1 MTVGPGDWMSAGP
14 VGRGLLRVS
23 HLDREH
29 IVEVLKTAFV
39 QGRLAKDE
47 FDLRVGQALAARTL
61 TDLAALT
68 ADLPAGLVT
77 ARQRRVPAHPQPRP
91 PARKVATSGAAA
103 VAALGLL
110 AGIMFALLNPP
121 VFALLNPPVFTS
133 TTVLLG
139 PSAAGYVGTQVA
151 IAGSD
156 PVLQGAL
163 PNVGPVMSLSALRR
177 DIQVT
182 SLTDR
187 VLSISAQGATTA
199 QAAHTANAVA
209 DSYIAFVDANITPG
223 QPRAQVVDRAVGAT
237 GTPLPARLLVTGGLG
252 ALLGALIGAIAALV
266 SRGSNRRSRI

>member
-1 MTVGPGDWMSAGP
+1 MTVGPGNWRSAGP
-14 VGRGLLRVS
+14 VGRGRLSVS

-29 IVEVLKTAFV
+29 IVEVLKAAFV

-77 ARQRRVPAHPQPRP
+77 ARQRRVPAQAQPRP
-91 PARKVATSGAAA
+91 PASKVAASGAAA

-110 AGIMFALLNPP
+110 AGIMFTLLSSP
-121 VFALLNPPVFTS
+121 AFTS

-139 PSAAGYVGTQVA
+139 PSAARYVAAQVA

-163 PNVGPVMSLSALRR
+163 PNVRPVMSLSALRR
-177 DIQVT
+177 DIQVK

-199 QAAHTANAVA
+199 QAARIADAVA

-223 QPRAQVVDRAVGAT
+223 QPRTQVLERAVGAT

-252 ALLGALIGAIAALV
+252 ALLGALIGAITALV
-266 SRGSNRRSRI
+266 VRRSDRRARI